1 MLLVEHLR
9 EVLLKKSIHL
19 VTKPTPRITR
29 NKFVYLAKTPFDKR
43 FGGSSAI
50 QLENDTTGVFNT
62 GLLLTDGEI
71 PLNESITKIALEGD
85 EDLNHILLE
94 TGGNILTEDGSRILN
109 EDDSSVTRGSRDR
122 VLLETGLSDDFLLA
136 DLEFHSFPTGFSV
149 NIEQRIL
156 LEDEHDDGTLK
167 LSDVGDITFADI
179 LDQDQFILE
188 MGDIDEVPDKVFY

>member
-1 MLLVEHLR
+1 M
-9 EVLLKKSIHL
+9 
-19 VTKPTPRITR
+19 
-29 NKFVYLAKTPFDKR
+29 
-43 FGGSSAI
+43 
-50 QLENDTTGVFNT
+50 FNT

-109 EDDSSVTRGSRDR
+109 EDDSSITRGL
-122 VLLETGLSDDFLLA
+122 VLEIEFSLKQEYQMIFFLQRQ
-136 DLEFHSFPTGFSV
+136 EFHSFPAGFSV

-156 LEDEHDDGTLK
+156 LEDEYDDGTLK

-188 MGDIDEVPDKVFY
+188 MGDIDEVQTRYFIRRCTRRKYCKPKNNN